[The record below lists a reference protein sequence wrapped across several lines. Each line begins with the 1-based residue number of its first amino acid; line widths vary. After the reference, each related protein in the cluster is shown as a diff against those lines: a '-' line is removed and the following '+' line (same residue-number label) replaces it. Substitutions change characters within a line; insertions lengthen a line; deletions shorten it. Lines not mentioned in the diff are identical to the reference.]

1 MLELEPSLTRRFRF
15 RTHNVA
21 DALTKS
27 LPSPSF
33 LLHRPFLTGTRQE
46 YTSHFSHLGINMPE
60 ARAAAAA

>member
-1 MLELEPSLTRRFRF
+1 MVRDGLMTLVKCA
-15 RTHNVA
+15 RTNNVA

-46 YTSHFSHLGINMPE
+46 YKAFFSGIGLTMPE
-60 ARAAAAA
+60 AVAAAAA